1 MGQVEHILTQRG
13 PECMFRVIR
22 KSKPDGIHG
31 EAEEG
36 YDRWEDADWEVGEEE
51 GEEEVEEEGE
61 EEEVV
66 CTECDDG
73 NQEEGNMILLCDG
86 KGIDGTGCDTA
97 YHQRCVGVFD
107 GIPEGDWFCPSCL
120 RA

>member
-51 GEEEVEEEGE
+51 GEED
-61 EEEVV
+61 EVV